1 MLSNKNLLCLLDLF
15 FDASYF
21 LTSFPYLLV
30 ICLFLIWVRTKNNFS
45 ASFALRFQN
54 RKSLWRNQVYEAL
67 RLSALI
73 TGGEIIPIM
82 GYAVSM
88 GVTKYNWN
96 SEQSYFFLNT
106 QQTLQVTWWLCL
118 LAYIVAAF
126 LFGFGCMICFI
137 VSRWIFDIPVI
148 SWISLLIL
156 FYGEYFS
163 KHTLFFQN
171 LCLKY
176 EDWIEEA
183 VRNKLLMALLII
195 AALLAAGE
203 GVSSKKE
210 FYVR

>member
-1 MLSNKNLLCLLDLF
+1 
-15 FDASYF
+15 
-21 LTSFPYLLV
+21 
-30 ICLFLIWVRTKNNFS
+30 
-45 ASFALRFQN
+45 
-54 RKSLWRNQVYEAL
+54 
-67 RLSALI
+67 
-73 TGGEIIPIM
+73 
-82 GYAVSM
+82 
-88 GVTKYNWN
+88 
-96 SEQSYFFLNT
+96 
-106 QQTLQVTWWLCL
+106 
-118 LAYIVAAF
+118 
-126 LFGFGCMICFI
+126 MICFI

-183 VRNKLLMALLII
+183 VWNKLLMALLII